1 MTGDICRYVRVT
13 ITVTSHPGSKSN
25 RDKINRQLITQ
36 MLFQLF
42 IQLAQ
47 VVRHTFPQAVFNYRE
62 TPFGFINRAWA
73 QLADLIRMPG
83 LGNELTQTAHQ
94 LVAFIID
101 EVFVIKLLEA
111 GVHFTHFM
119 DQRTTS
125 DLGRVGGE
133 YQLQRE

>member
-1 MTGDICRYVRVT
+1 MTGDIRRYVRVAV
-13 ITVTSHPGSKSN
+13 TVAAHPGGKSN
-25 RDKINRQLITQ
+25 RDKINWQLISK

-47 VVRHTFPQAVFNYRE
+47 VVQHTFPQAVFNNRE
-62 TPFGFINRAWA
+62 SPFGFINRAWA
-73 QLADLIRMPG
+73 QFADFIRMPG
-83 LGNELTQTAHQ
+83 LSNELTQTAHQ